1 MYFFRA
7 GDLGSLIVGR
17 IYGHGI
23 RILKGAD
30 DAEVDAEG
38 GQGREE
44 EEAQDVHQN
53 RSPDVAVFA
62 LPQRSRFANDRE
74 GEVTQLARLAVG
86 HREPSLQTGLVHQTH
101 ASHAPTRGYQRLASL
116 TFVAD
121 PAKAANAVATSF
133 APAGGRGRYV
143 DGSCV
148 RLGAWFRGRRRSSRR
163 TYMRQHANRQAR

>member
-62 LPQRSRFANDRE
+62 LYHKQRCYRQKRWKMH
-74 GEVTQLARLAVG
+74 RLP
-86 HREPSLQTGLVHQTH
+86 PSFFMLE
-101 ASHAPTRGYQRLASL
+101 
-116 TFVAD
+116 
-121 PAKAANAVATSF
+121 K
-133 APAGGRGRYV
+133 
-143 DGSCV
+143 
-148 RLGAWFRGRRRSSRR
+148 
-163 TYMRQHANRQAR
+163 